1 MAATESSGGETEE
14 EALSPSSRAVLQ
26 KLAQLNFE
34 LQSSPRSRAVT
45 EEEKAPGLR
54 LYSTDQRSGG
64 RTALVGSLT
73 ALTSPQAMLTTMA
86 ELNQRLEADPRYP
99 NGAGEGGSGGSSGV
113 ESIMSALR
121 DATESLGGIVGDAT
135 DTLSGM
141 VGDARDSLS
150 GIISDAGQR
159 PVRTAP
165 FAPPD
170 DGLEAK
176 ARRILEKKGGAPPTP
191 EEVTNKVARMRKKK
205 AREARERSELEHLKM
220 HLARLQQREAGPT
233 P

>member
-1 MAATESSGGETEE
+1 M
-14 EALSPSSRAVLQ
+14 
-26 KLAQLNFE
+26 
-34 LQSSPRSRAVT
+34 T

-99 NGAGEGGSGGSSGV
+99 NGAGEGGGGSGGSSGV

>member
-1 MAATESSGGETEE
+1 
-14 EALSPSSRAVLQ
+14 
-26 KLAQLNFE
+26 
-34 LQSSPRSRAVT
+34 
-45 EEEKAPGLR
+45 
-54 LYSTDQRSGG
+54 
-64 RTALVGSLT
+64 
-73 ALTSPQAMLTTMA
+73 MA
-86 ELNQRLEADPRYP
+86 ELNQRLEADPRNP
-99 NGAGEGGSGGSSGV
+99 NGAGEGGSGGSGGSSGV

-141 VGDARDSLS
+141 VGDARNSLS

-220 HLARLQQREAGPT
+220 QLARLHSAAAGGWAHALIDRAPGT
-233 P
+233 LSLSLKSHLRRPDESADRTSLEK